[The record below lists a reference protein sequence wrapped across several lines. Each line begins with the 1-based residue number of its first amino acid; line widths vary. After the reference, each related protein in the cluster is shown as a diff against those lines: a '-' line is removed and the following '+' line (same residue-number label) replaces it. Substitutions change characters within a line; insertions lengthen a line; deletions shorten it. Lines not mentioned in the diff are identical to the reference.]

1 MTRTWSEMAGSAL
14 EAGRLWRGLLKERR
28 VAEADLGFRGADMI
42 VLALLMEL
50 AGVDAVVCAD
60 APLCDLVSAVL
71 TRREAGSRAASGAG
85 TTLRLSP
92 LAGMADA
99 GAPGTPE
106 VHVAYGVAG
115 LIAFGGNGVRLR
127 LLAGASPALWQCG
140 LALVVRNGGEA
151 AAEALVRDL
160 ALTMRGEWI
169 DPLALY
175 ERVQVL
181 TARLGTAGAL
191 DEVGGIEPEE
201 TRVAALEREL
211 ASLKRAALVNQHL
224 LLVEAAERT
233 RTAAP

>member
-14 EAGRLWRGLLKERR
+14 EAGRHWRALLKERR
-28 VAEADLGFRGADMI
+28 VAEADLRFRGADLI

-50 AGVDAVVCAD
+50 AGADEVVCAD
-60 APLCDLVSAVL
+60 APLGDLVGVAL
-71 TRREAGSRAASGAG
+71 TRRDAGSRAASGG
-85 TTLRLSP
+85 RTLRLSP
-92 LAGMADA
+92 FAGVADA

-106 VHVAYGVAG
+106 IHVAYGVAG
-115 LIAFGGNGVRLR
+115 LIALGGSGVRLR

-140 LALVVRNGGEA
+140 LALVVRNGEEA

-181 TARLGTAGAL
+181 TARLGAAGGL
-191 DEVGGIEPEE
+191 DEAGGAEPEE
-201 TRVAALEREL
+201 TRVAALERQL

-224 LLVEAAERT
+224 LLVEAAERA